1 MAMTTR
7 RERRGSCL
15 IEAGARNLQD
25 GRHWQPWLRLTRRA
39 GGVSTACTFDRLKPV
54 FATEETALAYAAELG
69 RKLADQGWGLDP
81 RADARNRKP
90 APGSLA
96 QAYAQSRA
104 YRARKS
110 PLERGC
116 RTARYMA
123 RTLAG
128 LFARGPSAIDMAPRP
143 HIDRYLAAAAN
154 HAELERRMRE
164 MERSAAAI
172 AVTFSH

>member
-1 MAMTTR
+1 MTTS
-7 RERRGSCL
+7 REQRGSCL
-15 IEAGARNLQD
+15 IEARARNLQD

-69 RKLADQGWGLDP
+69 RTLADQGWGLDP
-81 RADARNRKP
+81 GPLARNPKP
-90 APGSLA
+90 APGSLP
-96 QAYAQSRA
+96 QA

-143 HIDRYLAAAAN
+143 HIDLYLAAAAD
-154 HAELERRMRE
+154 HAEFERRLRE
-164 MERSAAAI
+164 MERSAASI

>member
-1 MAMTTR
+1 MTTS
-7 RERRGSCL
+7 REQRGSCL
-15 IEAGARNLQD
+15 IETGARNLQD

-39 GGVSTACTFDRLKPV
+39 GGVSTACTFDSLKPV
-54 FATEETALAYAAELG
+54 FATEESAIAYAAELG
-69 RKLADQGWGLDP
+69 RNLADQGWGLDP
-81 RADARNRKP
+81 GPLARKPKP
-90 APGSLA
+90 APRPA

-128 LFARGPSAIDMAPRP
+128 LFARGPFAIDMAPRP
-143 HIDRYLAAAAN
+143 HIDLYLAAAAN
-154 HAELERRMRE
+154 HAEFERRMRE
-164 MERSAAAI
+164 MERSAASI

>member
-1 MAMTTR
+1 MTTS
-7 RERRGSCL
+7 REQRGACL
-15 IEAGARNLQD
+15 IETGARNLHD

-54 FATEETALAYAAELG
+54 FATEEAALAYAAELG
-69 RKLADQGWGLDP
+69 RNLADQGWDLD
-81 RADARNRKP
+81 AGAVARNPKP
-90 APGSLA
+90 APSPQP

-128 LFARGPSAIDMAPRP
+128 LFARGQSATDMAPRP
-143 HIDRYLAAAAN
+143 HIDLYLAAAAN
-154 HAELERRMRE
+154 HAEFERRMRE
-164 MERSAAAI
+164 MERAAASI

>member
-1 MAMTTR
+1 MTTS
-7 RERRGSCL
+7 REQRGSCL
-15 IEAGARNLQD
+15 IETGARNLQD

-54 FATEETALAYAAELG
+54 FASAETARAYAAELG
-69 RKLADQGWGLDP
+69 RNLADQGWGLDP
-81 RADARNRKP
+81 SPVARKP
-90 APGSLA
+90 KSVPGSLA

-128 LFARGPSAIDMAPRP
+128 LFARGPSAIDLAPRSQTEL
-143 HIDRYLAAAAN
+143 YLAAAAK
-154 HAELERRMRE
+154 HAEFERRLRE
-164 MERSAAAI
+164 MERSAASI